1 MGKREDILTSTLD
14 LITEEGLQS
23 VTFAKIFK
31 RANVGSG
38 TVYNYFKNKEE
49 LVNALYK
56 DIAIHMSN
64 FVIEDYDSTETL
76 YEKFKFLLN
85 RIADFA
91 IHYPKELQFLENY
104 SHSPY
109 ISENLKN
116 TTDPAMNDF
125 FSIILEGQKQG
136 IIREMNLMMCCQIA
150 TGLIISVIK
159 GHLNNKY
166 PLGEAEIKQTIEA
179 CWRAIKI

>member
-1 MGKREDILTSTLD
+1 MGKRDDILMSTLD

-49 LVNALYK
+49 LVNELYK
-56 DIAIHMSN
+56 AIAIHMSS
-64 FVIEDYDSTETL
+64 FMIENYDPTETL
-76 YEKFKFLLN
+76 YERFKFLLN

-91 IHYPKELQFLENY
+91 IHYPKELQFIENHY
-104 SHSPY
+104 NSPC
-109 ISENLKN
+109 ISEELKN
-116 TTDPAMNDF
+116 TTAPAMDEF

-150 TGLIISVIK
+150 PGLIISVVK
-159 GHLNNKY
+159 GHLHNKY
-166 PLGEAEIKQTIEA
+166 PLSEVEIKQAIEA